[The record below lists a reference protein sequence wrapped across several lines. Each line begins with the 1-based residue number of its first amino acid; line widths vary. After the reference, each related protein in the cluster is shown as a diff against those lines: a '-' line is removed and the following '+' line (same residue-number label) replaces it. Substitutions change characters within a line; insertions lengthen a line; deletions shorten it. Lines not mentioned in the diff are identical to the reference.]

1 MLLESILSVSL
12 TYKLIAVVVILL
24 VALMIWSIH
33 RPSGMPPG
41 PRGFPIIGSMLSLT
55 ENLYLDFLQ
64 LAKEYGDIFT
74 IKIGSHHVVIVN
86 NYELIKETL
95 VKKSTDFA
103 GRPQTF
109 TGNMGSEGFKDI
121 ILSDYSPSWKLHRKI
136 AHQAIRNYASGDKL
150 ENMMRKDAIPLL
162 TQILEDNEGKVIA
175 PRPLLFLTVNNIVA
189 QFCFGQK
196 YTLDDPELKA
206 FMDIIDDFAKI
217 AGNGLVADVIPWT
230 AIFPTSA
237 AREMDKVN
245 NKYLG
250 MIYKKFY
257 EHKQKFDQDNLND
270 LIDYL
275 LDAQRQAKEENADN
289 ISSLTDTHLVQT
301 VSDMFG
307 AGIDT
312 TTHTMDWSIIFL
324 TRYPDVQAKVAR
336 EIHDVIGRDRLPL
349 ISDRPNLPYCDAVIH
364 ELMRIRTVVPMS
376 VPHKALVDS
385 SIGGYVIPKDTW
397 VMVNLWAA
405 QMDEKHWDNPQV
417 FRPERFIDKDGSLKA
432 KQDNFIPFSAGRRVC
447 LGESLAKPE
456 IFLMF
461 TSLYQSFAFSPVP
474 GKELPSLDG
483 NAATLVLRA
492 PEYEV
497 VVKKRI

>member
-12 TYKLIAVVVILL
+12 TYKLIAVVIILL
-24 VALMIWSIH
+24 VALMLWSIH

-55 ENLYLDFLQ
+55 DNLHLDFLQ
-64 LAKEYGDIFT
+64 MAKEYGDIFT
-74 IKIGSHHVVIVN
+74 IKLGSHQVVIVN
-86 NYELIKETL
+86 SYELIKETL

-103 GRPQTF
+103 GRPQSF
-109 TGNMGSEGFKDI
+109 TGKVLSEGFKDI
-121 ILSDYSPSWKLHRKI
+121 AFSDYSPAWKLHRKI

-162 TQILEDNEGKVIA
+162 SQILEDNEGKVIA

-206 FMDIIDDFAKI
+206 FMDIINDFANIIGK
-217 AGNGLVADVIPWT
+217 GFVVDVIPWT

-237 AREMDKVN
+237 ARKFDKVN

-250 MIYKKFY
+250 MIYKKFC
-257 EHKQKFDQDNLND
+257 EHRQKFDEDNLND

-275 LDAQRQAKEENADN
+275 LDAQRQAKEENAN

-301 VSDMFG
+301 VSDMFA

-336 EIHDVIGRDRLPL
+336 EILDVIGRDRLPL
-349 ISDRPNLPYCDAVIH
+349 LSDRPNLPYCDAVIH

-376 VPHKALVDS
+376 IPHKALVDS
-385 SIGGYVIPKDTW
+385 SIGGYLIPKNTW
-397 VMVNLWAA
+397 VMVNLWAV
-405 QMDEKHWDNPQV
+405 QMDEKHWDNPQE

-461 TSLYQSFAFSPVP
+461 TYLYQRFAFSQVP
-474 GKELPSLDG
+474 GKALPSLEG
-483 NAATLVLRA
+483 NLSSFVLRV